1 MTNRSLAFTLE
12 LYNVKD
18 TESDLV
24 ADGVTAAAQKHSGEQ
39 TQYEKTQE
47 EQKVAKSYHILI
59 ADDVPVNLSV
69 LKALLKKI
77 GLNDVETAVDGQDAL
92 EKLQTSERP
101 FDFVLT
107 DVWIPHMDGRELVGR
122 IRADE
127 RFAGLPVY
135 AVTADIEEQKTF
147 AERGFTG
154 VLLKPL
160 TIDTLSV
167 LFKNG

>member
-1 MTNRSLAFTLE
+1 M
-12 LYNVKD
+12 KD

-24 ADGVTAAAQKHSGEQ
+24 ADGGTAAAQKHSGEQ

-77 GLNDVETAVDGQDAL
+77 GLNDIETAVDGQDAL
-92 EKLQTSERP
+92 KKLQTSERP

-107 DVWIPHMDGRELVGR
+107 DVWMPHMDGRELVGR
-122 IRADE
+122 IGRTIRRTSGLCRYHRYRGTENLRGTRLHRRASE
-127 RFAGLPVY
+127 A
-135 AVTADIEEQKTF
+135 ADH
-147 AERGFTG
+147 
-154 VLLKPL
+154 
-160 TIDTLSV
+160 
-167 LFKNG
+167 

>member
-107 DVWIPHMDGRELVGR
+107 DVWMPHMDGTQLAEAMNRDHRLAR
-122 IRADE
+122 I
-127 RFAGLPVY
+127 PIV
-135 AVTADIEEQKTF
+135 AVTADVDVGSTYDMTLFQ
-147 AERGFTG
+147 R
-154 VLLKPL
+154 VLSKPVNGDKL
-160 TIDTLSV
+160 RTLFGA
-167 LFKNG
+167 L